1 MGSRYVLTAVFVVYV
16 IPLILVT
23 IAVFAFAPLGETA
36 QMIASAAALALGLL
50 SAVLADRLWL
60 RKKKGFM
67 PEMTRIVEDDGQD
80 GAEASV
86 PDAGDRE
93 YSNQEDKDV

>member
-36 QMIASAAALALGLL
+36 QMIASAAALAIGLL
-50 SAVLADRLWL
+50 SAVLTDRLWL

-67 PEMTRIVEDDGQD
+67 PEMTRLVSGEDGRDGD
-80 GAEASV
+80 N
-86 PDAGDRE
+86 E
-93 YSNQEDKDV
+93 YPTQEDKDD